1 MSTLGDSGSGA
12 RPASGGGGR
21 DSRAPTPSSMPRDP
35 TPTPSVVIAPTATD
49 GQGTGTTNNDAVEID
64 EDVRVDSK
72 RKLKSDVWQD
82 FERVCVGGTWKAKC
96 NWCHKTLSAV
106 CRNGTSHLCSHV
118 NNYESRQTRKGLK

>member
-49 GQGTGTTNNDAVEID
+49 GQGTSTTNNDAVEID
-64 EDVRVDSK
+64 EDVRVGSK

-82 FERVCVGGTWKAKC
+82 FERVCVDGTWKAKC
-96 NWCHKTLSAV
+96 NWCHKTLSAL
-106 CRNGTSHLCSHV
+106 CRNAASHLCSHV